1 MTATITSPDQIV
13 APGSKSTI
21 STTMPPS
28 MLPVGATPDDDWAL
42 RRRKGNRVRY
52 QNTRNGAWDRAYSLE
67 PGDVLYQEPKEPPS
81 IIQSMRQG
89 AKVMHEVHAQMEAKV
104 DGTAARIADV
114 QPEVTKPTQAD
125 MPVEARNEWN
135 RGILEQMTRD
145 DLRKLAAD
153 ANIAGRGS
161 MNKAQLIDALITN

>member
-1 MTATITSPDQIV
+1 
-13 APGSKSTI
+13 
-21 STTMPPS
+21 
-28 MLPVGATPDDDWAL
+28 MLPVGATPDDDWVL

-67 PGDVLYQEPKEPPS
+67 PGDVLYKDPDVSLNVVEELTDDSEP
-81 IIQSMRQG
+81 RN
-89 AKVMHEVHAQMEAKV
+89 
-104 DGTAARIADV
+104 DAAVRIADV
-114 QPEVTKPTQAD
+114 QPEVTKPTQDD

-135 RGILEQMTRD
+135 RGILDQMTRD

-161 MNKAQLIDALITN
+161 MNKAQLIDALIAKD